1 MKLLFPLMMSLLLMT
16 VLLPTSESRA
26 VEFFSHSQRTRT
38 KCSLPKQNYNYN
50 GNTWPFTGPS
60 KFGATAIAVA
70 ATDPTDLQQAKRVKP
85 FHFRTR
91 RLVVDH
97 LTLDQVGL
105 AIDTS
110 GRIYAS
116 GRISHSGGDGGLI
129 GNNVTV
135 RIRAYVSH
143 TTVAAPV
150 LTGPPVAVV
159 ELNPAPIVIVPS
171 GPAELDTENPPTVV
185 AVEEIPIATPNSVTR
200 IPPDAYRVWSSE
212 HKFWVSRGR
221 PQHVTL
227 AERGEPMSA
236 LRHHFDQITHLE
248 VELEYQRD
256 R

>member
-1 MKLLFPLMMSLLLMT
+1 MMSFLLLT
-16 VLLPTSESRA
+16 VLLPTRPSGA
-26 VEFFSHSQRTRT
+26 IDFFSHSQRTRT
-38 KCSLPKQNYNYN
+38 KCSLPKQNYNYS
-50 GNTWPFTGPS
+50 GNVWPFTGPS

-70 ATDPTDLQQAKRVKP
+70 ATDPTDIQRAERVKP

-91 RLVVDH
+91 RLIVDH

-105 AIDTS
+105 AIDTN

-135 RIRAYVSH
+135 PHIRAYVSH

-159 ELNPAPIVIVPS
+159 ESIRTPSAP
-171 GPAELDTENPPTVV
+171 GELDAENRPTVV
-185 AVEEIPIATPNSVTR
+185 EVQEIPIATPNSVTR

-212 HKFWVSRGR
+212 RKFWVSRGR

-227 AERGEPMSA
+227 AEHGEPVSG

>member
-1 MKLLFPLMMSLLLMT
+1 MKLLLTSMMSFLLLT
-16 VLLPTSESRA
+16 VLLPTRPSGA
-26 VEFFSHSQRTRT
+26 IDFFSHSQRTRT
-38 KCSLPKQNYNYN
+38 KCSLPKQNYNYS
-50 GNTWPFTGPS
+50 GNVWPFTGPS

-70 ATDPTDLQQAKRVKP
+70 ATDPTAIMERKTVKP

-91 RLVVDH
+91 RLIVDH

-105 AIDTS
+105 AIDAN

-116 GRISHSGGDGGLI
+116 GRISHSGGDGGLL
-129 GNNVTV
+129 GNNVTL

-143 TTVAAPV
+143 TTVAKPNLTTAAPAAAV
-150 LTGPPVAVV
+150 ANPTTTAMIPSALPVPDE
-159 ELNPAPIVIVPS
+159 ELLPQPTTEI
-171 GPAELDTENPPTVV
+171 EL
-185 AVEEIPIATPNSVTR
+185 PIATPNSVTR

-212 HKFWVSRGR
+212 RKFWVSRGR
-221 PQHVTL
+221 PQQVTL
-227 AERGEPMSA
+227 AEHGEPVSG